1 MARRIVDLLGYA
13 KCPLCYIFKINDKT
27 MVWEQNGEL
36 LEGGQVL
43 NAFTAISRDLLVLKD
58 KEN

>member
-1 MARRIVDLLGYA
+1 MT
-13 KCPLCYIFKINDKT
+13 KQ
-27 MVWEQNGEL
+27 WSEQNGEL

-43 NAFTAISRDLLVLKD
+43 NAFTAISGDLLVLKD

>member
-1 MARRIVDLLGYA
+1 MARNIVDLLGGA
-13 KCPLCYIFKINDKT
+13 KYSLCYIFKINDKT

>member
-1 MARRIVDLLGYA
+1 MARRIVDLLGDA

-27 MVWEQNGEL
+27 MVCEQNGEL

-43 NAFTAISRDLLVLKD
+43 NAFTAISGDLLVLKD